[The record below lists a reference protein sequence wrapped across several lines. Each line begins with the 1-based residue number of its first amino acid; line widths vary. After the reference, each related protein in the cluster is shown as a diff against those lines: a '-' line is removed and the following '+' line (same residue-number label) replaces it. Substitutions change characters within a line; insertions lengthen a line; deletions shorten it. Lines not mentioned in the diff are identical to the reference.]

1 MQSAF
6 NKLIRSVNGPTLAAI
21 LSIAGASLTLPAGVL
36 AQDALTTSRSDVSS
50 LSSPDASRLS
60 STSSSDE
67 FLKVTEAYVL
77 AVDAAPQSVILHWD
91 IAPEY
96 YLYKDNFRV
105 KAYSDGQEV
114 PLELSYD
121 QGKVKYDEYFE
132 KDLEV
137 FYDQTDVKVAVA
149 AGVEELEMA
158 ITSQGCADAGLCY
171 PPYTEYY
178 EVDLTSGE
186 ASPIAALTGKAQ
198 PPGGSGSGGGG
209 VVETTPFLGY
219 TLLFAVLGGIIL
231 NLMPCVF
238 PVLSIKAMSLMS
250 AAGSAHSHRLHGWV
264 YTAGAVT
271 SFLVIGG
278 IILGIRAAG
287 GEADWGKQLQSPV
300 FVAFMFYLFLV
311 MGLSLSGFVQ
321 FGTNLMGVGQSLT
334 TRQGLQGSFF
344 TGVLAVVVAS
354 PCTAP
359 FMAPALGVA
368 LTQPPSVALAVFAAL
383 GLGMALPFLALS
395 YSPKL
400 SQALPRPGPWMETL
414 KQFLAFPLYLTAV
427 WLLWVLGRQTGID
440 AAAAIIVGAI
450 AIAFALWLLQRK
462 PLSRTGRTLVYAG
475 VLASAFVALAVAIK
489 ADQFGK
495 SEIWQPYS
503 AELVADLRSQGRPV
517 FVNLTAAWCITCHA
531 NERVALSR
539 DTVQEKARVL
549 NVALVKGDWTNEDPR
564 ITRLLHEYKRAGVP
578 TYLMYPADPNAPAEV
593 LPQIL
598 TPGIVVKAMERAAQA
613 QLADAAS

>member
-1 MQSAF
+1 MQSLS
-6 NKLIRSVNGPTLAAI
+6 NKLIRFTSAI
-21 LSIAGASLTLPAGVL
+21 LLCLAGVMLALPAA
-36 AQDALTTSRSDVSS
+36 AQDELKSSD
-50 LSSPDASRLS
+50 LSGLSNNGGAQSS
-60 STSSSDE
+60 STSTSGG

-77 AVDAAPQSVILHWD
+77 SVQPAAEALTLHWD

-105 KAYSDGQEV
+105 KAYSDGREI
-114 PLELSYD
+114 PLELSYE

-132 KDLEV
+132 KDMEV
-137 FYDQTDVKVAVA
+137 YYGQTNVRAAVPP
-149 AGVEELEMA
+149 GVGELELA

-178 EVDLTSGE
+178 EVDLASGD
-186 ASPIAALTGKAQ
+186 ASAIPALTAKPQ
-198 PPGGSGSGGGG
+198 PPGGGSGGGLSAG
-209 VVETTPFLGY
+209 SEGTPFLGY
-219 TLLFAVLGGIIL
+219 TLLLALLGGIIL

-250 AAGSAHSHRLHGWV
+250 AAGSAHSHRVHGWA
-264 YTAGAVT
+264 YTAGAVA
-271 SFLVIGG
+271 SFLLIGG

-287 GEADWGKQLQSPV
+287 GDADWGKQLQSPI

-321 FGTNLMGVGQSLT
+321 FGSNLMGLGQSLT

-368 LTQPPSVALAVFAAL
+368 LTQTPTVALSVFAAL

-395 YSPKL
+395 YAPKL
-400 SQALPRPGPWMETL
+400 SRALPKPGPWMDTL

-440 AAAAIIVGAI
+440 AAAAVVVGAV
-450 AIAFALWLLQRK
+450 AIAFALWLLQRRPVSK
-462 PLSRTGRTLVYAG
+462 TGRTVVYAG
-475 VLASAFVALAVAIK
+475 VLASAFVALAVAV
-489 ADQFGK
+489 K
-495 SEIWQPYS
+495 SEDFGPADTWQPYS
-503 AELVADLRSQGRPV
+503 AQLVADLRSKGRPV

-531 NERVALSR
+531 NERVALGR
-539 DTVQEKARVL
+539 DSVQDKAREL
-549 NVALVKGDWTNEDPR
+549 DIALVKGDWTNEDPR
-564 ITRLLHEYKRAGVP
+564 ITKLLHEYQRAGVP
-578 TYLMYPADPNAPAEV
+578 TYLMYPADPDAPAEI

-598 TPGIVVKAMERAAQA
+598 TPGIVIAAMERAASRQVA
-613 QLADAAS
+613 EASL